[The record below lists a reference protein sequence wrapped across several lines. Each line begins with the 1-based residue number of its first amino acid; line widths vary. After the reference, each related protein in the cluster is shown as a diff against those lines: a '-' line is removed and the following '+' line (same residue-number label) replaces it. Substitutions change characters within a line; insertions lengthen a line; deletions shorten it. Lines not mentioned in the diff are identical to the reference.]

1 MSQMSKNQATEQLY
15 LEMQRAAKGR
25 KDGRK
30 SRIVLSLALGLLTLP
45 SIPIIYLL
53 GWFGFVAF
61 TTLADTY
68 IFNRIAEMKKHNISP
83 QRAKI
88 MAIMTIGASTTA
100 FSLIGVIMWQ
110 LGDFPGKIF
119 AVLLFGGSLV
129 HSSVFLSQAKSLY
142 FTAITPFI
150 IPMIALPIYSYIGD
164 HSMGLGNMITVLG
177 SSVLFFIASNKAYS
191 WVQDVILEHREA
203 QLAAIEEK
211 EKSQTTAAH
220 LTAMH
225 QALNEHALV
234 SKSDPAGYL
243 ISANDAYCKKTGYS
257 REELIGKHLTMLD
270 SGYHPLEFFED
281 MSAVLKQGKV
291 WSGTIQSQAKDG
303 TLFWGDTTISPI
315 KNSRGKIIE
324 CISIRR
330 DITDLLEARKE
341 ADRANQAKSEFLA
354 MMSHELRTPMNAIL
368 GMAQLLKSTELNEL
382 QRDYITSV
390 TDGGEMLMTVL
401 NDILDLSKIEA
412 GKLQIETINV
422 DVRHA
427 VDRLERLWE
436 PNAKDKGIKFIC
448 EIDDNV
454 PSVIRGDI
462 TRIRQ
467 VVYNLLSN
475 AVKFTPKGEVKLR
488 VFAEETCQDR
498 AKISFSVSDTGV
510 GISQEA
516 ISRLFTSF
524 EQADKSVSRKFGG
537 TGLGLAISKKLA
549 ELMGGNISVT
559 STLGEGTCFIFCI
572 EAETVSCVTWDKD
585 TQPKPVKNNDKTK
598 SNRKAK
604 KLRILAAEDNALN
617 QKVLT
622 AFLKPL
628 GHELVIANDGVEA
641 LEQLATEHFDLILM
655 DIQMPRKD
663 GLATTKELRA
673 SSGLNANIPIIA
685 MTANAMAGDREECLE
700 ICMNDY
706 VPKPID
712 ARVLFTAIAKAT
724 AKQTCG
730 TDCSMNKPELVKT
743 ATAS

>member
-1 MSQMSKNQATEQLY
+1 MSKRPATEQLY

-25 KDGRK
+25 NDGRK
-30 SRIVLSLALGLLTLP
+30 SRIILSVALAILASP
-45 SIPIIYLL
+45 SIPIIYIAGWL
-53 GWFGFVAF
+53 GCIAF

-68 IFNRIAEMKKHNISP
+68 VFNRIGEMKKHNISP
-83 QRAKI
+83 QRAKV
-88 MAIMTIGASTTA
+88 MAMMTIGASTTA

-110 LGDFPGKIF
+110 LGGASGQIF
-119 AVLLFGGSLV
+119 AVLMFGGSLV
-129 HSSVFLSQAKSLY
+129 HASVFLSQARSLY
-142 FTAITPFI
+142 FTAVTPFI
-150 IPMIALPIYSYIGD
+150 IPMLALPIYSYFGD
-164 HSMGLGNMITVLG
+164 HSMSLGNMITVIG
-177 SSVLFFIASNKAYS
+177 SSVMFFIASNKAYS
-191 WVQDVILEHREA
+191 WVQNVIVEHREA
-203 QLAAIEEK
+203 QQIAIEEK
-211 EKSQTTAAH
+211 EKSQTTAAN
-220 LTAMH
+220 LSAMH

-257 REELIGKHLTMLD
+257 RKELIGKHLTMLD

-291 WSGTIQSQAKDG
+291 WSGVIQSQAKDG

-315 KNSRGKIIE
+315 KDSTGKIIE

-330 DITDLLEARKE
+330 DITDVLEAREE

-368 GMAQLLKSTELNEL
+368 GMAQLLKGTELNAL
-382 QRDYITSV
+382 QKDYITSV

-412 GKLQIETINV
+412 GKLEIETINV

-436 PNAKDKGIKFIC
+436 PNAKDKGIGFVC

-467 VVYNLLSN
+467 VIYNLLSN
-475 AVKFTPKGEVKLR
+475 AVKFTSKGEVKLR
-488 VFAEETCQDR
+488 VSAEETGQDR
-498 AKISFSVSDTGV
+498 AKISFAISDTGV

-549 ELMGGNISVT
+549 ALMGGSISVT
-559 STLGEGTCFIFCI
+559 STLGEGTCFTFCI
-572 EAETVSCVTWDKD
+572 EAEAISCVTWSNEERSEPEK
-585 TQPKPVKNNDKTK
+585 PKVKGK
-598 SNRKAK
+598 SKR
-604 KLRILAAEDNALN
+604 LRILAAEDNALN

-628 GHELVIANDGVEA
+628 GHELIIANDGVEA

-663 GLATTKELRA
+663 GLTTTKELRA
-673 SSGLNANIPIIA
+673 SSGPNANTPVIA

-700 ICMNDY
+700 IGMNDY

-712 ARVLFTAIAKAT
+712 ARVLFTAIARAT

-730 TDCSMNKPELVKT
+730 TNCSMNESKQQK
-743 ATAS
+743 AASA

>member
-1 MSQMSKNQATEQLY
+1 MSNSLTTKQLY

-25 KDGRK
+25 NDGRK
-30 SRIVLSLALGLLTLP
+30 SRIILSFALAAMAAP
-45 SIPIIYLL
+45 SIPMIYILSWL
-53 GWFGFVAF
+53 AFVSF
-61 TTLADTY
+61 TTLADAY
-68 IFNRIAEMKKHNISP
+68 IFKRIGKMDELNISP

-100 FSLIGVIMWQ
+100 FSLIGIIMWQ
-110 LGDFPGKIF
+110 LGGFPGKIY
-119 AVLLFGGSLV
+119 AVMLFGGSLV

-142 FTAITPFI
+142 FTSITPFI
-150 IPMIALPIYSYIGD
+150 IPMIALPIYSYFGTN
-164 HSMGLGNMITVLG
+164 SMSFGNLITLLG
-177 SSVLFFIASNKAYS
+177 SSALFFVATNKAYS
-191 WVQDVILEHREA
+191 WVQNVILEHREA
-203 QLAAIEEK
+203 QQTAIEEK

-243 ISANDAYCKKTGYS
+243 ISANDAYCKKTGYA
-257 REELIGKHLTMLD
+257 REELIGKHLTIVD
-270 SGYHPLEFFED
+270 SGYHPLEFFEE
-281 MSAVLKQGKV
+281 MAVVLKQGKV
-291 WSGTIQSQAKDG
+291 WSGVIQSQAKDG
-303 TLFWGDTTISPI
+303 SLFWGDTTISPI
-315 KNSRGKIIE
+315 KNGDGKIIE

-330 DITDLLEARKE
+330 DITDMLEAREE

-368 GMAQLLKSTELNEL
+368 GMAQLLKATELNEL

-436 PNAKDKGIKFIC
+436 PNAKDKGIGFVC

-467 VVYNLLSN
+467 VIYNLLSN
-475 AVKFTPKGEVKLR
+475 AVKFTSKGEVKLQ
-488 VFAEETCQDR
+488 VSSEETSQDR
-498 AKISFSVSDTGV
+498 AKISFAISDTGV

-549 ELMGGNISVT
+549 ELMGGNISVE
-559 STLGEGTCFIFCI
+559 STLGEGTCFTFSV
-572 EAETVSCVTWDKD
+572 EAETISCVTWDKD
-585 TQPKPVKNNDKTK
+585 KQPETVETKARVKG
-598 SNRKAK
+598 KAK

-641 LEQLATEHFDLILM
+641 LEQLATEHYDLILM

-663 GLATTKELRA
+663 GLTTTKELRA
-673 SSGLNANIPIIA
+673 SDGPNANTPIIA
-685 MTANAMAGDREECLE
+685 MTANAMHGDREECLE
-700 ICMNDY
+700 IGMNDY

-730 TDCSMNKPELVKT
+730 TNCSMNESKQQKT
-743 ATAS
+743 ANAS

>member
-1 MSQMSKNQATEQLY
+1 MSKSLATEQLY

-25 KDGRK
+25 NDGRK
-30 SRIVLSLALGLLTLP
+30 SRVVLSLALAVLASLSLP
-45 SIPIIYLL
+45 ILYIFGWL
-53 GWFGFVAF
+53 GIVAI
-61 TTLADTY
+61 TTFADAY
-68 IFNRIAEMKKHNISP
+68 VFNRILHMKNNNITP
-83 QRAKI
+83 KTARI
-88 MAIMTIGASTTA
+88 MALAAIGSSTTA
-100 FSLIGVIMWQ
+100 FSLIGIMMWQ
-110 LGDFPGKIF
+110 LGGASGQIF
-119 AVLLFGGSLV
+119 AVLLFGGCLV
-129 HSSVFLSQAKSLY
+129 HASVFLSQAKSLY
-142 FTAITPFI
+142 FTSIAPFI
-150 IPMIALPIYSYIGD
+150 IPLIILPIHSYFGD
-164 HSMGLGNMITVLG
+164 HTFTLADMITVLG
-177 SSVLFFIASNKAYS
+177 SAALFFTASNKAYS
-191 WVQDVILEHREA
+191 WVQTVIMEHREA
-203 QLAAIEEK
+203 QQAAIEEK
-211 EKSQTTAAH
+211 EKSQTTAAN

-234 SKSDPAGYL
+234 SKSDPLGNITY
-243 ISANDAYCKKTGYS
+243 ANDAYCKKVGYT
-257 REELIGKHLTMLD
+257 REELVGKHLTMVD
-270 SGYHPLEFFED
+270 SGYHPLKFFED
-281 MSAVLKQGKV
+281 MGVVLKQGKV
-291 WSGTIQSQAKDG
+291 WSGVIQSQAKDG
-303 TLFWGDTTISPI
+303 SLFWGDTTISPI
-315 KNSRGKIIE
+315 KNSDGKIVE

-330 DITDLLEARKE
+330 DITDMLEAREE

-368 GMAQLLKSTELNEL
+368 GMAQLLKGTELNEL
-382 QRDYITSV
+382 QQDYITSV

-412 GKLQIETINV
+412 GKLEIETINV

-436 PNAKDKGIKFIC
+436 PNATDKGIGFVC

-475 AVKFTPKGEVKLR
+475 AVKFTSKGEVKLR
-488 VFAEETCQDR
+488 VSAEETGQDR

-510 GISQEA
+510 GISEEA

-559 STLGEGTCFIFCI
+559 STLGEGTCFTFSV
-572 EAETVSCVTWDKD
+572 EAKTISCVTWDKEK
-585 TQPKPVKNNDKTK
+585 QPKPVESKTK
-598 SNRKAK
+598 SRSKAK

-641 LEQLATEHFDLILM
+641 LEQLATEHYDLILM

-663 GLATTKELRA
+663 GLTTTKELRA
-673 SSGLNANIPIIA
+673 SDGPNANTPIIA
-685 MTANAMAGDREECLE
+685 MTANAMQGDREECLE
-700 ICMNDY
+700 IGMNDY

-730 TDCSMNKPELVKT
+730 TGCSMSKNKQKKT
-743 ATAS
+743 VNAS